1 MQNQIILEQSI
12 EQEEQ
17 QRNRLE
23 EQEEI
28 IIEDYF
34 LFLKKI
40 GKIRYAR

>member
-1 MQNQIILEQSI
+1 MY
-12 EQEEQ
+12 
-17 QRNRLE
+17 RNYLA

-40 GKIRYAR
+40 DKINYGR